1 MKRKKVE
8 ILNSILKD
16 LDGLTVVE
24 CLDILN
30 IVKVEINYSSIL
42 HHKEDLLQQ

>member
-1 MKRKKVE
+1 MKKKVE
-8 ILNSILKD
+8 ILNNILKD

-30 IVKVEINYSSIL
+30 TVKVEINYSSTL